1 MKTETGKFETYYI
14 DRKTS
19 TAHKVSLVFGNT
31 TYIYSIIACKTSNSY
46 TQFYIIIRAC
56 MGNSYPFTVIR
67 KILSLLLKWL

>member
-56 MGNSYPFTVIR
+56 MDTVI
-67 KILSLLLKWL
+67 LLLLSERFCHCY